1 MLSRGD
7 LAWLAV
13 AAYALHVMEEQI
25 SDWPAAARRS
35 MHLSIEYANYRV
47 ITTVYLI
54 LGAVAA
60 YLVASLPVLALGF
73 AAFLLINALYFH
85 IWPMVRVGGLVG
97 GIITAVFLFA
107 VLLAG
112 HNAARL
118 LALGRHRLGAGDFP
132 AGAHPLPELFRG
144 WRQSRQPSAGEASPL
159 NVKVCMEGS
168 AAASAALPFTFVWR
182 SR

>member
-47 ITTVYLI
+47 ITTVYLV

-60 YLVASLPVLALGF
+60 FLFGSLPVLALGF
-73 AAFLLINALYFH
+73 AAFLLINAVYFH
-85 IWPMVRVGGLVG
+85 IWPMIRAGGLVG
-97 GIITAVFLFA
+97 GIITAVFLFLPIGIA
-107 VLLAG
+107 QYYAPGIPQRDYWISIVIGVVLVVFP
-112 HNAARL
+112 
-118 LALGRHRLGAGDFP
+118 LALLHYRRAFAGGASHG
-132 AGAHPLPELFRG
+132 
-144 WRQSRQPSAGEASPL
+144 GEAPH
-159 NVKVCMEGS
+159 KRR
-168 AAASAALPFTFVWR
+168 AR
-182 SR
+182 R

>member
-35 MHLSIEYANYRV
+35 MQLSIDYANYRV

-60 YLVASLPVLALGF
+60 FLVGSLPVLALGF

-97 GIITAVFLFA
+97 GVIGIVLVVFP
-107 VLLAG
+107 
-112 HNAARL
+112 
-118 LALGRHRLGAGDFP
+118 LALIHYRRSFGSGGSHGTQAPPKRRGRR
-132 AGAHPLPELFRG
+132 
-144 WRQSRQPSAGEASPL
+144 
-159 NVKVCMEGS
+159 
-168 AAASAALPFTFVWR
+168 
-182 SR
+182 